1 MHEKYAFLHCSY
13 AAPVR
18 VSVKSTVVVFVAAR
32 GDTVVALRAVLV
44 VVVVRGDTVW
54 VADDAARAVVA
65 LRDVVVVARC
75 AAVLRAGAAS
85 RDVVRCAV
93 RSVVVIRCATGA
105 VVAEFAR
112 FFALPS
118 RTAASD
124 AAMHIMQQHTK
135 ARIFFISG

>member
-44 VVVVRGDTVW
+44 VVVVRGDTVC
-54 VADDAARAVVA
+54 ATDAARAVVA
-65 LRDVVVVARC
+65 LRDVVVVVRGT
-75 AAVLRAGAAS
+75 AVLRAGAAS

-105 VVAEFAR
+105 VVAEFVR

>member
-1 MHEKYAFLHCSY
+1 M
-13 AAPVR
+13 R
-18 VSVKSTVVVFVAAR
+18 VSVKSTVVVFVVTR

-44 VVVVRGDTVW
+44 VVVARGDTVCATD
-54 VADDAARAVVA
+54 VARAVVA

-75 AAVLRAGAAS
+75 AAVLRAGTAS
-85 RDVVRCAV
+85 RDVVRCV
-93 RSVVVIRCATGA
+93 PRSVVEIRCTAAA
-105 VVAEFAR
+105 VVAEFVR

>member
-1 MHEKYAFLHCSY
+1 M
-13 AAPVR
+13 
-18 VSVKSTVVVFVAAR
+18 VKSTVVVLDAARGDTVAPCVVFVVAAR
-32 GDTVVALRAVLV
+32 GDTVWVVGVAR
-44 VVVVRGDTVW
+44 
-54 VADDAARAVVA
+54 VVA
-65 LRDVVVVARC
+65 LRDVVAVVRC
-75 AAVLRAGAAS
+75 DVALRAGAAN

-105 VVAEFAR
+105 TVAEFAR

-124 AAMHIMQQHTK
+124 AAAYTMQQSAK

>member
-1 MHEKYAFLHCSY
+1 MHVKYAFLHCSY

-18 VSVKSTVVVFVAAR
+18 VSVKSTAAAVVVAR

-44 VVVVRGDTVW
+44 VVVARGDTVC
-54 VADDAARAVVA
+54 VVDAARVVVA
-65 LRDVVVVARC
+65 LRDVVVARC
-75 AAVLRAGAAS
+75 DVVLRAGAVN
-85 RDVVRCAV
+85 RDVVRDAV
-93 RSVVVIRCATGA
+93 CSVVEMRCCVVVA
-105 VVAEFAR
+105 VAEFVR

-124 AAMHIMQQHTK
+124 VAMHIMQQNIK

>member
-44 VVVVRGDTVW
+44 VVVARGDTVC
-54 VADDAARAVVA
+54 ATDAARVVA

-93 RSVVVIRCATGA
+93 RSVVEIRCAVVA
-105 VVAEFAR
+105 VVAEFVR